1 MATAPAFAATVNVGS
16 VLASTSA
23 DTGLGPVQPTH
34 VATVFTAGASGSRI
48 DALRIQGC
56 GTTTAGM
63 LNIWRQVAGA
73 GNYLLIDQQ
82 AITAITASSTV
93 AAFQLIVNYDAAS
106 ENMLLLGAGDL
117 LVISCETVQ
126 NLCVTAIG
134 GNF

>member
-1 MATAPAFAATVNVGS
+1 
-16 VLASTSA
+16 
-23 DTGLGPVQPTH
+23 
-34 VATVFTAGASGSRI
+34 
-48 DALRIQGC
+48 
-56 GTTTAGM
+56 M